1 MAEWT
6 EKFVQN
12 ILDKDKREHPDET
25 EYQRNQRRSAKLA
38 QEKHD
43 KHQRQFRQ
51 NQNDEA
57 KNQDFYFQYMEDLNK
72 TVRQMEKQKE
82 FHARRTGAWHERKVL
97 ESKYGR
103 RHHWPPEVEQ
113 EFVRQF
119 GLDAV
124 SDMTYAKPNV
134 HTDYQEK
141 DLIGYKDE
149 LSDVHRRTIEYQNQF
164 MPIRYRLPPIPRSN

>member
-1 MAEWT
+1 MADWKERWLQ
-6 EKFVQN
+6 E

-25 EYQRNQRRSAKLA
+25 EYQRSQRRKAVIA

-43 KHQRQFRQ
+43 HAQRMSRQ
-51 NQNDEA
+51 TQNEEA
-57 KNQDFYFQYMEDLNK
+57 EKQNFYFQYMEDLNK

-82 FHARRTGAWHERKVL
+82 FHTRRTGAWHERKAL

-113 EFVRQF
+113 EFVRRF

-124 SDMTYAKPNV
+124 SDMTHAKPNV

-141 DLIGYKDE
+141 ELARYKDE
-149 LSDVHRRTIEYQNQF
+149 LSNFHRQTIGYQNQF
-164 MPIRYRLPPIPRSN
+164 RLPPIPRAK